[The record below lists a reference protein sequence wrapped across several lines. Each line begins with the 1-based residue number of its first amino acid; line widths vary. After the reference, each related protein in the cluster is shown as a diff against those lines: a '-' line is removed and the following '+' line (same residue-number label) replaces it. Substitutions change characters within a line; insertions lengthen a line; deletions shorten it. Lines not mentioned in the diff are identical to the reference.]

1 MIRKD
6 KLEDCS
12 EGRLEKR
19 SSEDKGVV
27 TVHDLEA
34 RALAAFSDT
43 KDSED
48 NE

>member
-6 KLEDCS
+6 KLEDYP
-12 EGRLEKR
+12 EDRLEKR
-19 SSEDKGVV
+19 SSEDMNVV
-27 TVHDLEA
+27 TVHDLED
-34 RALAAFSDT
+34 RALAAFSDI